1 MAKQSNAGNSPTDAE
16 LNPNVDLTL
25 DDAGVGNDSSDLFD
39 DLDREVNGLILDD
52 ADNDGAEFTSE
63 QETQDVP
70 DPAPVDT
77 SDHQHDYEKRY
88 KDSSREA
95 RKLKDELDSLKQY
108 TPIIERLKEDTGMV
122 NVIKNYVENGEQPQN
137 VKEALQLPEDFV
149 FDLDEA
155 MSNPGSLSGKA
166 LEHTISSVVDNRVN
180 TQLAKEREIQSQETE
195 KQQQARE
202 ADSFKKQYNISND
215 EYEDM
220 MDWANSHKTS
230 LEDIYYLKNRDSRDQ
245 KVARGV
251 KEDVLKQMKSVR
263 SIPSSVA
270 NKNTE
275 KVETDPNDKLFD
287 ALANVDAG
295 LEGLFK

>member
-1 MAKQSNAGNSPTDAE
+1 
-16 LNPNVDLTL
+16 
-25 DDAGVGNDSSDLFD
+25 
-39 DLDREVNGLILDD
+39 
-52 ADNDGAEFTSE
+52 
-63 QETQDVP
+63 
-70 DPAPVDT
+70 
-77 SDHQHDYEKRY
+77 
-88 KDSSREA
+88 
-95 RKLKDELDSLKQY
+95 
-108 TPIIERLKEDTGMV
+108 MV

-155 MSNPGSLSGKA
+155 MSIPGSLSGKA

-195 KQQQARE
+195 KHQQARD

-220 MDWANSHKTS
+220 MDWANNHKTS

-245 KVARGV
+245 KVAQGV

-275 KVETDPNDKLFD
+275 KVEADPNDKLFD

>member
-1 MAKQSNAGNSPTDAE
+1 MVNAIEDYIKNGNKP
-16 LNPNVDLTL
+16 
-25 DDAGVGNDSSDLFD
+25 
-39 DLDREVNGLILDD
+39 
-52 ADNDGAEFTSE
+52 
-63 QETQDVP
+63 QDVKQALNLP
-70 DPAPVDT
+70 D
-77 SDHQHDYEKRY
+77 
-88 KDSSREA
+88 
-95 RKLKDELDSLKQY
+95 
-108 TPIIERLKEDTGMV
+108 
-122 NVIKNYVENGEQPQN
+122 
-137 VKEALQLPEDFV
+137 DFV
-149 FDLDEA
+149 FDLEDAVTNRE
-155 MSNPGSLSGKA
+155 SLSAKA

-180 TQLAKEREIQSQETE
+180 TKLAKEREIQSQETE
-195 KQQQARE
+195 KQQQARD

-220 MDWANSHKTS
+220 MDWANNHKTS

-245 KVARGV
+245 KVAQGV

-275 KVETDPNDKLFD
+275 KVEADPNDKLFD